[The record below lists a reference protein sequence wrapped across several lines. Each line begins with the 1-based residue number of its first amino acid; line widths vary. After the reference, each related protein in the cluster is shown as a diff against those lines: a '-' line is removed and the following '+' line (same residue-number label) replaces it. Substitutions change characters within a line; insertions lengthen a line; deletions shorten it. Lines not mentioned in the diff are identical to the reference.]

1 MLHRRRKCTI
11 LEVWL
16 VSQYILSVEML
27 LDRFGQSN
35 KFWKKSSNK
44 FWDILV
50 WVLRRSSRGRR
61 ENILGTSRM
70 NLPGTSLER
79 QIRTSPGSHFQ
90 TSRRRQIGTS
100 SGWSNRIFKGR
111 PGNVW
116 EGTFLGCP
124 GDQCLPAG
132 YKLKI
137 SILNMPP
144 STTMPINLGFIIYR
158 MYNL

>member
-1 MLHRRRKCTI
+1 MLHLRRKYTI
-11 LEVWL
+11 LQVWP

-27 LDRFGQSN
+27 LSRFGQSN

-50 WVLRRSSRGRR
+50 WVLRSSSTGRP
-61 ENILGTSRM
+61 ENVLGTSRI

-79 QIRTSPGSHFQ
+79 QIRSSPGRHFQ
-90 TSRRRQIGTS
+90 TTPRRQIGAS
-100 SGWSNRIFKGR
+100 PGWTNRIFKGR
-111 PGNVW
+111 PGKVW

-137 SILNMPP
+137 TILNMPP
-144 STTMPINLGFIIYR
+144 STTTPINLGCPKWDV
-158 MYNL
+158 

>member
-1 MLHRRRKCTI
+1 MLHLRRKRTI

-16 VSQYILSVEML
+16 GSQYILSVEML

-50 WVLRRSSRGRR
+50 WVLRRSSRARR
-61 ENILGTSRM
+61 ENVLGTSRI
-70 NLPGTSLER
+70 NFPGTSLEH
-79 QIRTSPGSHFQ
+79 QIRTSPGRHFQ
-90 TSRRRQIGTS
+90 TSPRRQIRLS
-100 SGWSNRIFKGR
+100 PGWSNRIFKGR

-124 GDQCLPAG
+124 GDQCLPAE

-137 SILNMPP
+137 TILNMPP
-144 STTMPINLGFIIYR
+144 STTMPINLGCPKWDV
-158 MYNL
+158 